1 MNPDFLIVGLGNPGK
16 KYKKTRHNVG
26 FMVCDYISSF
36 FEVDFRFGPGNSQIL
51 QHNFNAFNVVV
62 AKPLTYMNLSGETVR
77 KLIDDYELGLH
88 QLMIISDDFSL
99 PFGTLRVRT
108 SGSSGNHNGLQS
120 IIEQLGSN
128 NFPRM
133 RIGILGDDLLEDS
146 VNFVLGNFRASELK
160 IINRLVP
167 VCLDAVRSWMFNG
180 IDKMMSNYN
189 KHYDFAGE

>member
-1 MNPDFLIVGLGNPGK
+1 LNPDFLIVGLGNPGK

-36 FEVDFRFGPGNSQIL
+36 FEVDFRFGPGNSQII
-51 QHNFNAFNVVV
+51 QHNFGDLNVVI

-77 KLIDDYELGLH
+77 KLIDDYGLELH

-99 PFGTLRVRT
+99 PLGTLRVRT

-120 IIEQLGSN
+120 IIGQLGSN

-133 RIGILGDDLLEDS
+133 RVGILGDDLLEDS
-146 VNFVLGNFRASELK
+146 VDFVLGNFRASELK

-167 VCLDAVRSWMFNG
+167 VCLDAVRSWMFDG